1 MSIIYL
7 PRSMSQSMI
16 TKRIIGK
23 RLHQLGLTAE
33 KVNGDLGFDEYLVML
48 PGNEK
53 YSSTALYIRINEDG
67 TVSSHAVMYGRAVCQ
82 ANSLWSVFCF
92 ITMIAKAIQQ

>member
-7 PRSMSQSMI
+7 PRSMSQSQI

-23 RLHQLGLTAE
+23 RLYQLGLTAE
-33 KVNGDLGFDEYLVML
+33 KVDGDWGFDEYLVML

-53 YSSTALYIRINEDG
+53 YSSTPLYIRVNEDG

-82 ANSLWSVFCF
+82 ANSMWSVFCF

>member
-33 KVNGDLGFDEYLVML
+33 KVNGDWDFDEYLVML
-48 PGNEK
+48 RETKSIPAPR
-53 YSSTALYIRINEDG
+53 YIFALTRTALSALI
-67 TVSSHAVMYGRAVCQ
+67 V
-82 ANSLWSVFCF
+82 
-92 ITMIAKAIQQ
+92 